1 MKMDDNLDKT
11 SNLERLKQESVDRL
25 RKKMSTL
32 SISDLSLGTIK
43 SKSLEQSKTA
53 KKIKMKK
60 NLKDLQDS

>member
-11 SNLERLKQESVDRL
+11 STLERLKQESVDRL

-43 SKSLEQSKTA
+43 SKSLE
-53 KKIKMKK
+53 
-60 NLKDLQDS
+60 